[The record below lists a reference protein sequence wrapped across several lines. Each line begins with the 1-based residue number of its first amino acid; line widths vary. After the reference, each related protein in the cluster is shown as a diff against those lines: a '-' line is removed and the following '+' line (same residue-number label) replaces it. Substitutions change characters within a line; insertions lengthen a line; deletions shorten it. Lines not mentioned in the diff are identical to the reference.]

1 MHRWRGRGPDFP
13 QGVPAGQPFMPDQR
27 GFIEGAHGRELVE
40 FLRRNRSVLFTV
52 ESVIPFHVREI
63 VRRRGV
69 NVGDILAGNRLPVE
83 RFLAGAVPN
92 RYLPVMHPPDLPL
105 RSRRWRLL
113 VRCFALGSALCG
125 FSLFA
130 AKPVVVRHEPAQPR
144 PGETVRITV
153 AAGLQAEPAPV
164 LEFQVVPPGNY
175 VAKADPR
182 FERDWTRLPLK
193 PAAGGGFSADVPA
206 TAQQHRNL
214 VRYRIR
220 SGNAKTI
227 LLPAAEDA
235 QGNYAYFVYA
245 GVPEWKGAVNPTGSG
260 AARTVQTFPA
270 AVLTNVAVY
279 HLLAA
284 KRDVEA
290 AMWRPRWD
298 GDVEDPRHAYRHTGT
313 FVCDGEV
320 YDHVKFRARGGG
332 WRHAMGKNM
341 WKFNFN
347 PGHRLAARDGYGR
360 RYAGKWD
367 KLNLGACI
375 QQGDYGMRGEQ
386 GLFEAVTFRMFNLAG
401 TAAPRTHWVHLRVIS
416 EAEES
421 PADQYRGDFWGLYLA
436 VEEIEGDFLKEHGL
450 PDGNLYKIE
459 GFEPSTQHVAAG
471 QPTDGR
477 DAREFM
483 AAVMRGGGRPRG
495 PLLDGRDA
503 WWQRT
508 LDLDRYYAYRSVV
521 EAAHHY
527 DIGSGK
533 NYFFYHD
540 LASGRWQTIPWDVD
554 LSWGDRMY
562 GDGEEPFAQILG
574 RSPFREAYQEK
585 LAEFCDLLFNP
596 AAMDRLIGEHAAM
609 IWNGRD
615 RLSLADADRAKWDYH
630 PIMSSRYVMRGKSD
644 PGLFYFGNPDK
655 RLEAMLAY
663 MKGYVKQRQPHL
675 RRLLEG
681 YRPAPAP
688 TVAGPVEVKRGATAV
703 SVTASGSGLSAENCE
718 WRLADVTRP
727 ADAGTGR
734 LPWGHEAEALW
745 TARGGVKMEVPGTKL
760 QPGHSYRVRV
770 RQAGAPGTASRWSE
784 PWEFTVR

>member
-1 MHRWRGRGPDFP
+1 MTGKS
-13 QGVPAGQPFMPDQR
+13 
-27 GFIEGAHGRELVE
+27 EGLPEK
-40 FLRRNRSVLFTV
+40 LRKNVAKN
-52 ESVIPFHVREI
+52 
-63 VRRRGV
+63 VRR
-69 NVGDILAGNRLPVE
+69 VE
-83 RFLAGAVPN
+83 RFLARTVPN
-92 RYLPVMHPPDLPL
+92 RYLPVMSAPHRPIQPL
-105 RSRRWRLL
+105 RCFLPAGLL
-113 VRCFALGSALCG
+113 LLAWLGG
-125 FSLFA
+125 GPFVHA
-130 AKPVVVRHEPAQPR
+130 AKPAAVRHLPAQPR
-144 PGETVRITV
+144 PGDTVRIV
-153 AAGLQAEPAPV
+153 VGAGLPLEPAPV
-164 LEFQVVPPGNY
+164 LEFQVVTPGNY

-193 PAAGGGFSADVPA
+193 PAPDGGFSAEVPA
-206 TAQQHRNL
+206 TAQQHRNF
-214 VRYRIR
+214 VRYRVR
-220 SGNAKTI
+220 TGDAKTV
-227 LLPAAEDA
+227 LLPPADDA

-245 GVPEWKGAVNPTGSG
+245 GVPDWKGAVNPAGSG
-260 AARTVQTFPA
+260 AARTVQTFSA
-270 AVLTNVAVY
+270 TVLTNVAVY

-284 KRDVEA
+284 QRDVEA

-298 GDVEDPRHAYRHTGT
+298 GEVEDPRHAYRHTGT
-313 FVCDGEV
+313 FVYDGEV
-320 YDHVKFRARGGG
+320 HDHVKFRARGGG

-436 VEEIEGDFLKEHGL
+436 VEEIEEDFLKEHGL

-459 GFEPSTQHVAAG
+459 NLEPSPQHVAKG

-477 DAREFM
+477 DARQFI
-483 AAVMRGGGRPRG
+483 ASVMRGGGGPRV
-495 PLLDGRDA
+495 PLLGGGDS
-503 WWQRT
+503 WWQDT
-508 LDLDRYYAYRSVV
+508 LELDRYYAYRSVV

-540 LASGRWQTIPWDVD
+540 LTSGRWQAIPWDVD
-554 LSWGDRMY
+554 LSWGDQMY

-574 RSPFREAYQEK
+574 RSPFREAYQAK

-596 AAMDRLIGEHAAM
+596 AAMDRLIEEHAAM

-644 PGLFYFGNPDK
+644 PGLFYFRNPDQ
-655 RLEAMLAY
+655 RLEAMLAH
-663 MKGYVKQRQPHL
+663 MKGFVRQRQAHL

-681 YRPAPAP
+681 YRPGPAP
-688 TVAGPVEVKRGATAV
+688 RIEGPAEVKAGTKVLAVSAAGP
-703 SVTASGSGLSAENCE
+703 GLTAENCE
-718 WRLADVTRP
+718 WRLADVTTP
-727 ADAGTGR
+727 AGSGALR
-734 LPWGHEAEALW
+734 EPWPHEIEAQW
-745 TARGGVKMEVPGTKL
+745 RVRGGPRTEVPGAKL
-760 QPGHSYRVRV
+760 EAGHTYRVRV
-770 RQAGAPGTASRWSE
+770 RQAAAPGRSSRWSE